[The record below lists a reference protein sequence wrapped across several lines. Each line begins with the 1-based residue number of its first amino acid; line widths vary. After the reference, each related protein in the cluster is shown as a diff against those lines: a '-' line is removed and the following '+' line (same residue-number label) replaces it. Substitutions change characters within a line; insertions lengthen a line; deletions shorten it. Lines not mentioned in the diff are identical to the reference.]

1 MKQDDKQQ
9 FIVWHG
15 SPRTFDRFDFLKL
28 RDALGVFFT
37 ESRESAA
44 YYARRGG
51 RSPDGMVRQYRLSF
65 RNVLRVQEREIAA
78 LSDFRDFLLP
88 LLMNGQLKV

>member
-37 ESRESAA
+37 ESREASE
-44 YYARRGG
+44 YY
-51 RSPDGMVRQYRLSF
+51 GMARQYRLSF